1 MPRPLTSCK
10 WCGAGSAKFLRDDST
25 GQTVGQCSNFCAH
38 RLTSRAFKHLH
49 VMHAQVCGE
58 CYTVL
63 AVFREDMTENGEAP
77 VFQEDDQG
85 KQRTGYIAAMYAGQR
100 IDIL

>member
-25 GQTVGQCSNFCAH
+25 GQTVGQPNNFCAH
-38 RLTSRAFKHLH
+38 SFTSRAYLH
-49 VMHAQVCGE
+49 VTSAQVCGE

-85 KQRTGYIAAMYAGQR
+85 KQRTGYIVTKYRRDACGIVY
-100 IDIL
+100 

>member
-1 MPRPLTSCK
+1 MTS
-10 WCGAGSAKFLRDDST
+10 
-25 GQTVGQCSNFCAH
+25 
-38 RLTSRAFKHLH
+38 
-49 VMHAQVCGE
+49 AQVCGE

-85 KQRTGYIAAMYAGQR
+85 KQRTGYIVTKYRRDVCG
-100 IDIL
+100 IVY

>member
-25 GQTVGQCSNFCAH
+25 GQTVGQPSIFCAH
-38 RLTSRAFKHLH
+38 RLTPRAFEYLH
-49 VMHAQVCGE
+49 VTCAQVCGE

-85 KQRTGYIAAMYAGQR
+85 KQRTGYIAAMCAA
-100 IDIL
+100 

>member
-25 GQTVGQCSNFCAH
+25 GQTVRQPSIFCAY
-38 RLTSRAFKHLH
+38 RLAPRAFKYLH
-49 VMHAQVCGE
+49 VICVQVCGE

-85 KQRTGYIAAMYAGQR
+85 KQRTGYIAAMCAG
-100 IDIL
+100 